1 MSVGCERFYGCS
13 YNTDVVCSLA
23 SFKGFPKMLEKRH
36 FFLGSLLASHC
47 WRERKSRRR
56 VGRRV
61 VIRFSPEISDA
72 GLLRKGLLLDS
83 APVQCGRKWCLS
95 AGVPFHRTLLAFGS
109 WPFCRMERSS
119 FAGNN
124 LEWNIQPVQGL
135 FPLAPNPLLME
146 DAALLFHKQ
155 FQQ

>member
-1 MSVGCERFYGCS
+1 MAVPI
-13 YNTDVVCSLA
+13 TL
-23 SFKGFPKMLEKRH
+23 MLSALQLPSKDFQRCQRSDI

-56 VGRRV
+56 VGRRAAV
-61 VIRFSPEISDA
+61 RFSPEISDA
-72 GLLRKGLLLDS
+72 GLLRKGLLLNS
-83 APVQCGRKWCLS
+83 APVQCGRKWCPS
-95 AGVPFHRTLLAFGS
+95 AGVPFHRTLLTFGS
-109 WPFCRMERSS
+109 WPSCRMERSS
-119 FAGNN
+119 FVGNN

-135 FPLAPNPLLME
+135 FPLDPNPLLRE